1 MIRALPGHLDVVL
14 TGRWSSRYVYG
25 CDHAPEVVEAE
36 DYFLPIANFLI
47 DAGGSWRP
55 DRIEVVLTD
64 DDGYLTAEFVVC
76 FASQREVRVK
86 RLTEWIKVGP
96 RGVASTGKGA
106 DKAPSLKPTANRGTA
121 GAPKAKTARTGARR
135 KAA

>member
-25 CDHAPEVVEAE
+25 CDHAPEAVEGE

-64 DDGYLTAEFVVC
+64 GDGYLTAEFVVC
-76 FASQREVRVK
+76 FASHREVRVK

-96 RGVASTGKGA
+96 RGVASTAKSA
-106 DKAPSLKPTANRGTA
+106 DKPSRP
-121 GAPKAKTARTGARR
+121 KTAASSSKPKPARTSARK